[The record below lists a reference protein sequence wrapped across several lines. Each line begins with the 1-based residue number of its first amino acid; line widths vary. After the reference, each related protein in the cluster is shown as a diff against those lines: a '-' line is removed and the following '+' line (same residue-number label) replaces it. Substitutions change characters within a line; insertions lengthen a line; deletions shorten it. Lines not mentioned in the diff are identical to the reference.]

1 MESKLQAMMT
11 KSNASCECSG
21 YNTPDGNTAY
31 LKNEKGLRPQKNQQY
46 SSREMFKERKL
57 QVGIFPAGILP
68 VGILPAGILPAGILP
83 AGILPEGYCQQRYF
97 QQGFCQWGYFQLGYC
112 QRNIAR
118 GDIASRDISSG
129 QGKKISK

>member
-57 QVGIFPAGILP
+57 QVSIFPA
-68 VGILPAGILPAGILP
+68 GILPAGILPAGILP
-83 AGILPEGYCQQRYF
+83 AGILPAGILSEGYCQQRYF

-112 QRNIAR
+112 QRGYCQGGYRQQGYFQRA
-118 GDIASRDISSG
+118 G
-129 QGKKISK
+129 QKN

>member
-57 QVGIFPAGILP
+57 QVSIFPAGILP
-68 VGILPAGILPAGILP
+68 AGILPAGILPAGILP

-112 QRNIAR
+112 QRGYCQGGYRQQGYFQRA
-118 GDIASRDISSG
+118 G
-129 QGKKISK
+129 QKN